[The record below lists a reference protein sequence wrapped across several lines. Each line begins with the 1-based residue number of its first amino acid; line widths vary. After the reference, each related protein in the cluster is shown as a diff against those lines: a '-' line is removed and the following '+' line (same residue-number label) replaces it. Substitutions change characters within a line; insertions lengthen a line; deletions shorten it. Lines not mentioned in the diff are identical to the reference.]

1 MSLSWSNP
9 PNLWTSHPGPQ
20 AVVFPG
26 FGPFFL
32 SLRIGP
38 KWQIGMDSPYMFPL
52 NLWVVS
58 VFSYPIFDVAWYVFW
73 YFCLIIS
80 LKPTVCTWNRPF
92 APKGNHPH
100 SIHVCYIYHHL
111 STWMVGLYG
120 FHVGKYTVPSTSHV
134 HAFSGIPP
142 WDQVP
147 FKSTELSPTVSASSA
162 SFERSPQ
169 PYQPRRYLVIPPTYG
184 PISSIDSSFK
194 K

>member
-1 MSLSWSNP
+1 MKHLKLFVFRFHELIFHP

-111 STWMVGLYG
+111 STWMVDLYG
-120 FHVGKYTVPSTSHV
+120 FHVYGTQKPIDSPHV
-134 HAFSGIPP
+134 HAFSGIHGIRCPSNP
-142 WDQVP
+142 
-147 FKSTELSPTVSASSA
+147 LS
-162 SFERSPQ
+162 FPQ
-169 PYQPRRYLVIPPTYG
+169 PSQLHLPLSETRSWIFWNLELFLLVV
-184 PISSIDSSFK
+184 
-194 K
+194 